1 MTNSWSSFSQNMSEF
16 YRMPAKKLTEGTRMQ
31 LNKYTE
37 ALVRPYSEVLSMPAK
52 KLTEGTRMQLNKYTE
67 ALVRPYSEVLL
78 KAKVNGQFPEKLI
91 LSIPPFLGLRAAFDS
106 FLSQT
111 QVFDFEPFGKAIIE
125 NNCGEVVKNLQEA
138 LHRLLK
144 EFDGSNITQLP
155 SNLQGCT
162 DKIKTSDFREFVE
175 QEGIPLYAIPQERD
189 IVLKLLQAKDRQ
201 GRRQILG
208 EFCQSL
214 VVDCTAILEQAR
226 NTVINDLRDSIED
239 GIAAI
244 RAGHYYAA
252 QALFTVILD
261 TLISYFY
268 PDRENRIKII
278 GHQRSASVPD
288 EIRAMEIRDAL
299 VWLPIWHAH
308 EQFWVDRGDPI
319 PNDHYSRHASV
330 HAVSADQYNKENC
343 IQVMMLV
350 ASLIAYA
357 EQIDS

>member
-1 MTNSWSSFSQNMSEF
+1 
-16 YRMPAKKLTEGTRMQ
+16 MQ
-31 LNKYTE
+31 INKYVE
-37 ALVRPYSEVLSMPAK
+37 ALGKSYSELLSNKIIGRLSMPAE
-52 KLTEGTRMQLNKYTE
+52 KLAEVTRMQNNKNM
-67 ALVRPYSEVLL
+67 EVLFGPYGEL
-78 KAKVNGQFPEKLI
+78 LSTKVNGQFPEKLI
-91 LSIPPFLGLRAAFDS
+91 LSTPPFLGSRAIHDS

-111 QVFDFEPFGKAIIE
+111 QVFDLEPLRKAIIG
-125 NNCGEVVKNLQEA
+125 NCGEAVKNLQEV
-138 LHRLLK
+138 LHQLL
-144 EFDGSNITQLP
+144 EDFDDSNIAQLP
-155 SNLQGCT
+155 SNLQECT
-162 DKIKTSDFREFVE
+162 DKIKTSDFREFAE

-189 IVLKLLQAKDRQ
+189 IVLKLLEAKDRQ
-201 GRRQILG
+201 ERRQILR

-214 VVDCTAILEQAR
+214 VEDCAAILKQAR
-226 NTVINDLRDSIED
+226 NTVINDLRDFIED

-261 TLISYFY
+261 TLISHFY
-268 PDRENRIKII
+268 QDRETRRKII

-288 EIRAMEIRDAL
+288 EIKAMEIRDAL

-308 EQFWVDRGDPI
+308 EQFWASRGDSI
-319 PNDHYSRHASV
+319 PNDRYSRHASV
-330 HAVSADQYNKENC
+330 HAVSVDQYNKENC

>member
-1 MTNSWSSFSQNMSEF
+1 MQTNKHM
-16 YRMPAKKLTEGTRMQ
+16 G
-31 LNKYTE
+31 
-37 ALVRPYSEVLSMPAK
+37 ALGKPYSELLPNEIIGRLSMPAE
-52 KLTEGTRMQLNKYTE
+52 KLTEVTRMQNNKNM
-67 ALVRPYSEVLL
+67 EVLFGPYGEL
-78 KAKVNGQFPEKLI
+78 LSTKVNGQFLEKLI
-91 LSIPPFLGLRAAFDS
+91 LSTPPFLSSRAVFDS

-111 QVFDFEPFGKAIIE
+111 QVFDLEPLRKAIIG
-125 NNCGEVVKNLQEA
+125 NCGEAVKNLQKV
-138 LHRLLK
+138 LHQLL
-144 EFDGSNITQLP
+144 EDFDDSNIAQLP
-155 SNLQGCT
+155 SNLQECT
-162 DKIKTSDFREFVE
+162 DKIKTSDFREFAE

-189 IVLKLLQAKDRQ
+189 IVLKLLEAKDRQ
-201 GRRQILG
+201 GRRQILR

-214 VVDCTAILEQAR
+214 VEDCAAILKQAR

-239 GIAAI
+239 GIATI

-268 PDRENRIKII
+268 PDQENRKKII

-288 EIRAMEIRDAL
+288 EIKAMEIQDAL
-299 VWLPIWHAH
+299 VWLPIWHVH
-308 EQFWVDRGDPI
+308 EQFWVSRGDSI

-330 HAVSADQYNKENC
+330 HAVSVDQYNKENC

>member
-1 MTNSWSSFSQNMSEF
+1 
-16 YRMPAKKLTEGTRMQ
+16 MQ
-31 LNKYTE
+31 TNKYMG
-37 ALVRPYSEVLSMPAK
+37 ALGKPYSEVSSNKIIGQLSMPAE
-52 KLTEGTRMQLNKYTE
+52 KLTERIRMQTNKYVE
-67 ALVRPYSEVLL
+67 ALGKPYSEVWL
-78 KAKVNGQFPEKLI
+78 KAEANGQFPENLV
-91 LSIPPFLGLRAAFDS
+91 LSTPPFLGSRAIFDS

-111 QVFDFEPFGKAIIE
+111 QVFDFEPLRKAIIE
-125 NNCGEVVKNLQEA
+125 NVCGVAVKNLQEA
-138 LHRLLK
+138 LHQLLE
-144 EFDGSNITQLP
+144 EFDDSNITQLP

-175 QEGIPLYAIPQERD
+175 QEGIPLYAIPRD
-189 IVLKLLQAKDRQ
+189 RDAVLKLLEAKDRQ

-214 VVDCTAILEQAR
+214 VVDCAVILKQAR
-226 NTVINDLRDSIED
+226 NTVINDLRGFIED
-239 GIAAI
+239 GIATMH
-244 RAGHYYAA
+244 AGHYYAA

-268 PDRENRIKII
+268 PDQENRRKII

-288 EIRAMEIRDAL
+288 EIKAMEIRDAL

-308 EQFWVDRGDPI
+308 EQFWASRGDSI
-319 PNDHYSRHASV
+319 PNDRYSRHASV
-330 HAVSADQYNKENC
+330 HAVSVDQYNKENC